1 MSLDGVFSK
10 AVTTVGAGDD
20 ASVGNFLPTPLY
32 NQFIELLREKT
43 FTRSLFRTIN
53 MANAV
58 LDIPAVS
65 AGTRVYYQSAEAD
78 AGIATSIT
86 ASKITLTARKL
97 MAQVL
102 MSKEVLE
109 DANNNLQQVMTRDF
123 ASSLAAAE
131 EEAFLVGRATTS
143 AAGHEAGENEA
154 YGDAAAPTPSELAN
168 NLKRTTNLWATQT
181 GVSVDLDSGSGAS
194 PYNFTNSSNKICD
207 GIVSVGLDA
216 GNVVY
221 AGGSSFYGTDAYTL
235 LRQAINQL
243 GILGRNKKDLALIIN
258 PVSSSQLLMS
268 TELMTLEKYGRDAT
282 IITGEVGQ
290 LFGVKVLESTFLPT
304 GVTDLDDANET
315 GGSYKVGA
323 GNTTFGVGG
332 VAVLVHVPSVMVGDR
347 RKVSINTEEV
357 LELDAFRTVLTSR
370 VAFGVE
376 RESSPC
382 CVSVI
387 GNLDSGVDIEG

>member
-1 MSLDGVFSK
+1 MSLDNVFSK
-10 AVTTVGAGDD
+10 AVTTVGGGEDV
-20 ASVGNFLPTPLY
+20 SVGNFLPTPLY

-53 MANAV
+53 MPNAV

-78 AGIATSIT
+78 AGISTSIT

-131 EEAFLVGRATTS
+131 EEAFLVGRATVGTVTG
-143 AAGHEAGENEA
+143 ANEA
-154 YGDAAAPTPSELAN
+154 YDSPATASQLEN
-168 NLKRTTNLWATQT
+168 NIKRTTNLWFDRSGAAE
-181 GVSVDLDSGSGAS
+181 DLDSGSGTS
-194 PYNFTNSSNKICD
+194 TYNFANSSNKICD
-207 GIVSVGLDA
+207 GIVSVGIDA
-216 GNVVY
+216 GNVIN
-221 AGGSSFYGTDAYTL
+221 AGGESFYGTGAYTL
-235 LRQAINQL
+235 LRQAINKL

-290 LFGVKVLESTFLPT
+290 LFGVKVIESTFLPT
-304 GVTDLDDANET
+304 GVGDVALAGDEIQ
-315 GGSYKVGA
+315 GSYQAETTHYGA
-323 GNTTFGVGG
+323 GG

-376 RESSPC
+376 RESNPC
-382 CVSVI
+382 CVAVI
-387 GNLDSGVDIEG
+387 GNLDSGIDIEAEPPA

>member
-10 AVTTVGAGDD
+10 AVTTTTGDAD
-20 ASVGNFLPTPLY
+20 GNVGNFLPTPLY

-53 MANAV
+53 MPNAV

-65 AGTRVYYQSAEAD
+65 AGTKVYYQSAEAA
-78 AGIATSIT
+78 AGTATSVT

-131 EEAFLVGRATTS
+131 EEAFLVGRAT
-143 AAGHEAGENEA
+143 AGTIEDDNATQISSTDKTA
-154 YGDAAAPTPSELAN
+154 LQMIQS
-168 NLKRTTNLWATQT
+168 TTNLWHEET
-181 GVSVDLDSGSGAS
+181 GTAVNLDSGSGAS
-194 PYNFTNSSNKICD
+194 AYNYAISSNKICD
-207 GIVSVGLDA
+207 GIVSVGCDA
-216 GNVVY
+216 GNVID
-221 AGGSSFYGTDAYTL
+221 AGGDSFYGTTAYTL

-243 GILGRNKKDLALIIN
+243 GVLGRNKKDLALIIN
-258 PVSSSQLLMS
+258 PISSSQLLMS

-304 GVTDLDDANET
+304 GVGDVAAQASEV
-315 GGSYKVGA
+315 GGSYAAAANLYGL
-323 GNTTFGVGG
+323 GG

-357 LELDAFRTVLTSR
+357 LEYDAFRTVLTSR

-387 GNLDSGVDIEG
+387 GNLDSGVDIETGNPGA

>member
-131 EEAFLVGRATTS
+131 EEAFLVGRATAPTIAGDH
-143 AAGHEAGENEA
+143 AAGNATT
-154 YGDAAAPTPSELAN
+154 DL
-168 NLKRTTNLWATQT
+168 LKIQTTTNLWGNET
-181 GVSVDLDSGSGAS
+181 GVQALNGVAGYDFDTSA
-194 PYNFTNSSNKICD
+194 NKICD
-207 GIVSVGLDA
+207 GIVTVGADA
-216 GNVVY
+216 GNVID
-221 AGGSSFYGTDAYTL
+221 AGGDSFYGTTAYTL